1 MKQIYDR
8 FAWCILAGLLS
19 LTGCNGEDNDWT
31 PGERA
36 DIAFQVYFTAGDPET
51 AEIDLQQEK
60 VYTLALS
67 RDDVSSAVSVPVL
80 LEGSPEFEVSAT
92 AEFAAGEGE
101 TTVDVTFRGTDTPG
115 VYSCTVS
122 IPEGTYNSPY
132 TSRTTKTGITLRV
145 PDWQLYASNV
155 KIKDYYNAFFTESW
169 YADLYKDGDRYR
181 LEGFMS
187 NYNLVFTLGEE
198 VEDLATYYYIYPSD
212 GSNGNDYYGAEAWFF
227 DREQGGES
235 FPLYHD
241 LLPQDNYL
249 DGCLLYTTDS
259 YTAISFENRKGWLF
273 GYFEVYDG
281 DGNYVNYGYP
291 YFYLSWKESDENK

>member
-8 FAWCILAGLLS
+8 FAWCIMAGLLS
-19 LTGCNGEDNDWT
+19 LTGCSDEDNGWT

-36 DIAFQVYFTAGDPET
+36 DVAFQVYFTTGDPET
-51 AEIDLQQEK
+51 TEIDLQHEK

-67 RDDVSSAVSVPVL
+67 RDDVSDAVSVPVL

-122 IPEGTYNSPY
+122 IPEGAYNSPY

-155 KIKDYYNAFFTESW
+155 KISDYGSAIFNEPYYVS
-169 YADLYKDGDRYR
+169 LYQDGDRYR

-187 NYNLVFTLGEE
+187 NYNLVSPW
-198 VEDLATYYYIYPSD
+198 V
-212 GSNGNDYYGAEAWFF
+212 
-227 DREQGGES
+227 RR
-235 FPLYHD
+235 
-241 LLPQDNYL
+241 
-249 DGCLLYTTDS
+249 CLICHRTITSIRRAAPMAPTTTDMMPGS
-259 YTAISFENRKGWLF
+259 STRNRVGKVSRSTMTCCPRGIIWTMAFSTLMRTATTIRSSVSRNGMDICMVTSTSMTVTETMSAMVILT
-273 GYFEVYDG
+273 
-281 DGNYVNYGYP
+281 
-291 YFYLSWKESDENK
+291 